1 MRARCSEK
9 AAECDVRIPEKRPGA
24 GLMYVLCT
32 IYGRHERRR
41 SRTREATFEL
51 KQREHSKRASNYSW
65 CGVAAWRRIAVA
77 SRRRTNGACESF
89 QVLTKTCQTEI

>member
-32 IYGRHERRR
+32 IYGRHECRRP
-41 SRTREATFEL
+41 RTRQGGFEL
-51 KQREHSKRASNYSW
+51 KQREIAS
-65 CGVAAWRRIAVA
+65 APRIGA
-77 SRRRTNGACESF
+77 SG
-89 QVLTKTCQTEI
+89 TCHFAEWQRGGLKENAETWKAEILK